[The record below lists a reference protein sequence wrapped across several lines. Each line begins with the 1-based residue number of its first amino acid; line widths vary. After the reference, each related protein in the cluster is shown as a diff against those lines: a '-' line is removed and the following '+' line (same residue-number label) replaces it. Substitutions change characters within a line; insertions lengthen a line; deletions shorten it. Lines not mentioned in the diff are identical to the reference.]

1 MGMMTTIEP
10 ATLPALLVEGDR
22 PMADSLDVAQVFGK
36 RHDNVCRDVANLLK
50 SEDIEQRGYFQ
61 AATYLDARGRPQIRY
76 LMTRD
81 GFSMLAMGFTG
92 PKAVRWKI
100 AYIEAFNRMEVH
112 YRAAPPPPAP
122 AAVDPRQFLADPR
135 NMLALLGD
143 YARALDEERDAHC
156 LTQEHL
162 GQTSKALTIQT
173 LRNNDLS
180 QDLGAARGR
189 IEAIQPRA
197 LAFERLAGT
206 KGSSL
211 ISDVAKDVGMPP
223 GKLFDFLDTQ
233 SSNPNSPG
241 WIYRRKPGGDWICA
255 QRAIDLGLVEQVI
268 EEKHL
273 PDGRTVTRRQ
283 ARITDKGR
291 ARLAVLLSNGT
302 IQPALDL

>member
-1 MGMMTTIEP
+1 MGMMTP
-10 ATLPALLVEGDR
+10 SADLATFSFDGHPVRIVPIGTDHGFLA
-22 PMADSLDVAQVFGK
+22 LDVCAALQLS
-36 RHDNVCRDVANLLK
+36 NPSVALAKFDADEVTKFNL
-50 SEDIEQRGYFQ
+50 G
-61 AATYLDARGRPQIRY
+61 GRVGEVLVLTEAGLSTIIMRSKKAMTPGSRAYRFRKWVTGEVLPQIR
-76 LMTRD
+76 R
-81 GFSMLAMGFTG
+81 TG
-92 PKAVRWKI
+92 S
-100 AYIEAFNRMEVH
+100 YG
-112 YRAAPPPPAP
+112 AP

-135 NMLALLGD
+135 NLLALLGD

-173 LRNNDLS
+173 LRNADLA

-206 KGSSL
+206 NGSNL

-255 QRAIDLGLVEQVI
+255 QRALDIGLVEQVI
-268 EEKHL
+268 EQVEL

-291 ARLAVLLSNGT
+291 ARLAEILSLGK
-302 IQPALDL
+302 IQPRLAL